1 MAVTTFDLYEGTYY
15 LLGGCELEAIEGLK
29 LNGEIT
35 CRMSFTG
42 SQLEPLQLVYL
53 QGRAEANL
61 FEFRRAYGQ
70 LSSLVLRAKKKFKNQ
85 LKQQESP
92 QQQGGEAWPR

>member
-1 MAVTTFDLYEGTYY
+1 MAVTTYDLYEGSYY
-15 LLGGCELEAIEGLK
+15 LLGSCELDAIEGRK

-42 SQLEPLQLVYL
+42 ENLAQLQLSYL
-53 QGRAEANL
+53 NGQASANL
-61 FEFRRAYGQ
+61 FEFRRTYSQ